1 MDGGCLC
8 SSCPLPTSQ
17 YSPLE
22 TVSTISCRPMLE
34 KSKEMKNKQTTT
46 TQHHGSV
53 VARDAETRLDDA
65 RSVLA
70 LHNTA
75 TLFSARMRA
84 LPRLFCQCAA
94 APGTPPPQ
102 RWCCAAWAVA
112 MFVVVRRTRLLTLVL
127 RPNVRRPSRLASWPP
142 TRATSTPIMWSCRRA
157 GRGCPRA

>member
-8 SSCPLPTSQ
+8 SSGPLPTSH

-46 TQHHGSV
+46 TPHHEFV

-84 LPRLFCQCAA
+84 LPPLFCQCAA
-94 APGTPPPQ
+94 APGTPPPKG
-102 RWCCAAWAVA
+102 CCAAGQWQCSLW
-112 MFVVVRRTRLLTLVL
+112 VRRTRLLTLVL
-127 RPNVRRPSRLASWPP
+127 RPNFVRRPSRLASWPP